1 MFPPLAG
8 HFAKMT
14 SEKRDNKKR
23 SAALADDEIEL
34 FRRSVSD
41 AHPLST
47 SFVAPTSPQVP
58 TRARFARGDE
68 QAVLQESLEADFDD
82 LETSSG
88 DSLRFCR
95 PGVGRKTMRKLSRGN
110 FSIQAEI
117 DLHGMTAVDARIELK
132 SFIEHAVETGLS
144 GVRIIHGK
152 GLGSGLSGPVLKR
165 KVNAWLR
172 HWDPV
177 LAFVSARAVD
187 GGTGAV
193 YVLLRKS

>member
-1 MFPPLAG
+1 MT
-8 HFAKMT
+8 AKKSDT
-14 SEKRDNKKR
+14 KKR
-23 SAALADDEIEL
+23 SPALADDEIEL

-41 AHPLST
+41 ARPLST
-47 SFVAPTSPQVP
+47 PAVPPTPSRLRA
-58 TRARFARGDE
+58 RARFTRQDE
-68 QAVLQESLEADFDD
+68 QAVLQESLDAEFDD
-82 LETSSG
+82 LESNSG

-95 PGVGRKTMRKLSRGN
+95 AGVGRKTMRKLSRGS

-117 DLHGMTAVDARIELK
+117 DLHGMTAADARIELK
-132 SFIEHAVETGLS
+132 GFIEYSVRTGLS
-144 GVRIIHGK
+144 CVRIIHGK

-193 YVLLRKS
+193 YVLLRKG

>member
-1 MFPPLAG
+1 MFPLLAG
-8 HFAKMT
+8 HFALMT
-14 SEKRDNKKR
+14 SKKRAKKKR
-23 SAALADDEIEL
+23 SPALADDEIEL

-41 AHPLST
+41 ARPLST
-47 SFVAPTSPQVP
+47 PAVPPSPP
-58 TRARFARGDE
+58 RLPARARFARRDE
-68 QAVLQESLEADFDD
+68 QAVLQESLEVDFDD
-82 LETSSG
+82 LESSSG

-95 PGVGRKTMRKLSRGN
+95 AGVGRKTMRKLSRGS

-117 DLHGMTAVDARIELK
+117 DLHGMTAADARIQLK
-132 SFIEHAVETGLS
+132 DFIEYSVNTGLS
-144 GVRIIHGK
+144 CVRIIHGK

-172 HWDPV
+172 RWDPV
-177 LAFVSARAVD
+177 IAFVSARSVD

>member
-1 MFPPLAG
+1 MFPLPAG
-8 HFAKMT
+8 YFAIMT
-14 SEKRDNKKR
+14 AEKDDSKNP
-23 SAALADDEIEL
+23 SSTLADDEIEL

-41 AHPLST
+41 ARPLST
-47 SFVAPTSPQVP
+47 AVTAPTPP
-58 TRARFARGDE
+58 RLPARARFTRRDE
-68 QAVLQESLEADFDD
+68 HAVLQESLEADLDE

-95 PGVGRKTMRKLSRGN
+95 PGVGRKTMRKLSRGS
-110 FSIQAEI
+110 FAIQAEM
-117 DLHGMTAVDARIELK
+117 DLHGMTAADARTELK
-132 SFIEHAVETGLS
+132 SFIEYSVRTGLS
-144 GVRIIHGK
+144 CLRIIHGK

-172 HWDPV
+172 YWDPV

-193 YVLLRKS
+193 YVLLRKD